1 MIQEDLPGLPD
12 LAGLSSHDLPG
23 CGRGT
28 SERNYPYFLG
38 LYVKY
43 IEPIADT
50 FAYALLRDHSQAMVL
65 IKFRSRSPSRVGT
78 VEFSQSPAIRM
89 SKSMSIWVTGSKT
102 EEMARVGTV
111 LWVTPSTE
119 FDRYVLIGGPG
130 QNTPPDRNCAVAM
143 VLKVTGF
150 PHTPAEL
157 AAFHW
162 IDGKGSY
169 LKLILGKQ
177 LLLMPKSV
185 QGIWMQLAG
194 WRIPDT
200 KLRQDIASCLFM
212 AADVVNRLFIIDES
226 EQTQGDEGE
235 EVPLTPRGKRA
246 ARGHSGRELR
256 QNPGR
261 ARP

>member
-1 MIQEDLPGLPD
+1 MD
-12 LAGLSSHDLPG
+12 
-23 CGRGT
+23 
-28 SERNYPYFLG
+28 ERYKAY
-38 LYVKY
+38 K
-43 IEPIADT
+43 PI
-50 FAYALLRDHSQAMVL
+50 Y
-65 IKFRSRSPSRVGT
+65 
-78 VEFSQSPAIRM
+78 
-89 SKSMSIWVTGSKT
+89 
-102 EEMARVGTV
+102 
-111 LWVTPSTE
+111 
-119 FDRYVLIGGPG
+119 
-130 QNTPPDRNCAVAM
+130 
-143 VLKVTGF
+143 
-150 PHTPAEL
+150 
-157 AAFHW
+157 AAF
-162 IDGKGSY
+162 DASGVQKGFDELVFAQRGVIIEGVQVQTNKMRMVVA

-246 ARGHSGRELR
+246 ARGHRGRELR